1 MKETNGTTRSIKK
14 QKFLKKFLND
24 HGRHINFVMGRAK
37 LTRVLVFAFVCLAGF
52 LLFSGVRA
60 EQPANEGGTIN
71 VEELT
76 QKIKEEVMKEL
87 REGDFLQEEID
98 KGIQR
103 YIETQRKAQRDAR
116 AKQAEA
122 ANEKAKNVRR
132 VSKQRDHIYGSPEAQ
147 LSLIEY
153 SDFECPYCKTFHKT
167 VKPVVDS
174 YGGKINWIYR
184 HYPLNFHNPGAQKE
198 AEASE
203 CANELGGNE
212 AFWKYADAIFTR
224 TKSNGKGFPI
234 NGLVPLAKEI
244 GLDANAF
251 QSCLNSGRYT
261 GRVQEDLEEGSR
273 IGITGTPG
281 NILLNNETGE
291 VTVLPGAKPASVL
304 EANISRMLEA
314 EK

>member
-132 VSKQRDHIYGSPEAQ
+132 VSKQRDHIYGDPEAE
-147 LSLIEY
+147 LSFIEY

-167 VKPVVDS
+167 VKPVVDTH
-174 YGGKINWIYR
+174 GGKVNWVYR
-184 HYPLNFHNPGAQKE
+184 HYPLGFHNPGAQKE

-212 AFWKYADAIFTR
+212 AFWKYADAIFAR

-234 NGLVPLAKEI
+234 DKLVPLAKEI
-244 GLDANAF
+244 GLDENEF

-261 GRVQEDLEEGSR
+261 GRVQEDLREGSR

-291 VTVLPGAKPASVL
+291 VTVLPGAKPANIL
-304 EANISRMLEA
+304 EANISRMLE
-314 EK
+314 ETK